1 MAFQTPQTE
10 NRFTIV
16 RKKERYMEN
25 SRALHDGLKNI
36 VGESGILPEAQIA
49 AYTFDGCVPKAV
61 VLPAS
66 VQEMQDVLRF
76 ASKEDLS
83 VMPAGAGTKLGIGN
97 LPQKVDVVLAT
108 TRLNSVLEYE
118 PGDLTVTVE
127 SGIRLA
133 ALQAVLAQHQQFL
146 PLDPPSADRCTLG
159 GIVATNASGSVRLRY
174 GTARNQVLGLR
185 VVHANGTV
193 VKSGGKVVKNVA
205 GYDLNKLYIGA
216 FGTLGII
223 TEVTLKL
230 SPIPAR
236 EAMLTTEFQ
245 NVQDA
250 VDTGLSIVGSQILPM
265 LVNLFMNTGIGR
277 SEAGADA
284 NQKKPMLAVGF
295 GGDPETVAWQ
305 LAQCQ
310 EIMEQNGAMGVT
322 IIEGESRQQ
331 LQAAIREF
339 PAADRDTE
347 RVIAKLNLKRTDIA
361 EFTAQVVDASWA
373 RDAQVMTL
381 LGSGVLYLSISVTS
395 DTDFQML
402 ADALRQLR
410 QSAMETHGNLIVET
424 APPELK
430 QHIDVWGPVGDTL
443 GLMKQVK
450 ARFDANGLLNP
461 GRFVSKI

>member
-1 MAFQTPQTE
+1 
-10 NRFTIV
+10 
-16 RKKERYMEN
+16 MEN
-25 SRALHDGLKNI
+25 SRALYDELKHI
-36 VGESGILPEAQIA
+36 VGESGILPEAQSA
-49 AYTFDGCVPKAV
+49 AYTFDGYVPKAV

-66 VQEMQDVLRF
+66 VQEMQDVLRC
-76 ASKEDLS
+76 ASKEGLS

-108 TRLNSVLEYE
+108 TRLNSIVEYE

-133 ALQAVLAQHQQFL
+133 TLQAVLAQHQQYL
-146 PLDPPSADRCTLG
+146 ALDPPYADRCTLG
-159 GIVATNASGSVRLRY
+159 GIVATNASGALRLRH
-174 GTARNQVLGLR
+174 GAARNQVLGLR

-236 EAMLTTEFQ
+236 EAILAADFQ

-250 VDTGLSIVGSQILPM
+250 VDTGLSVVGSQILPM
-265 LVNLFMNTGIGR
+265 FVNLFIN
-277 SEAGADA
+277 ADPRRGKTDGTTEG
-284 NQKKPMLAVGF
+284 NGPMLVAGF

-305 LAQCQ
+305 LTQCQ
-310 EIMEQNGAMGVT
+310 EIMEQNGALGVT
-322 IIEGESRQQ
+322 ITEGESRVH
-331 LQAAIREF
+331 LQETIREF
-339 PAADRDTE
+339 SAADRDTE
-347 RVIAKLNLKRTDIA
+347 IVIAKLNLKRTDIA
-361 EFTAQVVDASWA
+361 EFAAQVMDASWA
-373 RDAQVMTL
+373 RDVQIMAL
-381 LGSGVLYLSISVTS
+381 LGSGILYLSIPVTS
-395 DTDFQML
+395 DTDFEVL
-402 ADALRQLR
+402 AKTLTQLR
-410 QSAMETHGNLIVET
+410 QSVTEARGNLIVET

-430 QHIDVWGPVGDTL
+430 QHIDVWGAVGDTL

-450 ARFDANGLLNP
+450 DRFDASGLLNP
-461 GRFVSKI
+461 GRFVSGI

>member
-1 MAFQTPQTE
+1 
-10 NRFTIV
+10 
-16 RKKERYMEN
+16 MEN
-25 SRALHDGLKNI
+25 SRALHDELKHI
-36 VGESGILPEAQIA
+36 VGESGILPEARIA
-49 AYTFDGCVPKAV
+49 AYTFDGHTPKAV

-108 TRLNSVLEYE
+108 TRLNSIVEYE
-118 PGDLTVTVE
+118 PADLTVTVE

-133 ALQAVLAQHQQFL
+133 TLQAVLAQHQQYL
-146 PLDPPSADRCTLG
+146 ALDPPYADRCTLG
-159 GIVATNASGSVRLRY
+159 GIVATNASGALRLRY
-174 GTARNQVLGLR
+174 GAARNQVLGLR

-236 EAMLTTEFQ
+236 EAILAADFQ
-245 NVQDA
+245 DVQDA

-265 LVNLFMNTGIGR
+265 FVNLFIN
-277 SEAGADA
+277 ADPRRGKTDGTTEG
-284 NQKKPMLAVGF
+284 NGPMLVAGF

-305 LAQCQ
+305 LTQCQ
-310 EIMEQNGAMGVT
+310 EIMEQNGALGVT
-322 IIEGESRQQ
+322 ITEGESRVH
-331 LQAAIREF
+331 LQETIREF
-339 PAADRDTE
+339 PAVDRDTE
-347 RVIAKLNLKRTDIA
+347 IVIAKLNLKRTDIA
-361 EFTAQVVDASWA
+361 KFAAQVMDASWA
-373 RDAQVMTL
+373 RDVQVMAL
-381 LGSGVLYLSISVTS
+381 LGSGMLYFSISVTS
-395 DTDFQML
+395 DTDFQVF
-402 ADALRQLR
+402 ADTLTRLRQA
-410 QSAMETHGNLIVET
+410 AMEMRGNLIVET

-450 ARFDANGLLNP
+450 ARFDAGGLLNP
-461 GRFVSKI
+461 GRFVSGI

>member
-1 MAFQTPQTE
+1 
-10 NRFTIV
+10 
-16 RKKERYMEN
+16 MEH
-25 SRALHDGLKNI
+25 SRALHDELEHI

-49 AYTFDGCVPKAV
+49 AYTFDGYIPKAV

-66 VQEMQDVLRF
+66 VQEMQEVLRF
-76 ASKEDLS
+76 ASKKDLS

-97 LPQKVDVVLAT
+97 LPEKVDLVLAT
-108 TRLNSVLEYE
+108 TCLNSVVEYE
-118 PGDLTVTVE
+118 PADLTVTVE

-133 ALQAVLAQHQQFL
+133 ALQAVLAQHRQYL
-146 PLDPPSADRCTLG
+146 ALDPAYADRCTLG
-159 GIVATNASGSVRLRY
+159 GIVATNASGSLRLRH
-174 GTARNQVLGLR
+174 GAARNQVLGLR
-185 VVHANGTV
+185 VIQANGTV

-236 EAMLTTEFQ
+236 EAILVADFQ
-245 NVQDA
+245 NVQGA

-265 LVNLFMNTGIGR
+265 FVNLSINSDVVSPATENTMDTKR
-277 SEAGADA
+277 PTLVA
-284 NQKKPMLAVGF
+284 GF

-310 EIMEQNGAMGVT
+310 GIMEQNGALGVT
-322 IIEGESRQQ
+322 ITEGESRVH
-331 LQAAIREF
+331 LQEAIREF
-339 PAADRDTE
+339 PATDRNTE
-347 RVIAKLNLKRTDIA
+347 SVIAKLNLKRTGIA
-361 EFTAQVVDASWA
+361 EFAAHVMDASWA
-373 RDAQVMTL
+373 RDVQVMAL
-381 LGSGVLYLSISVTS
+381 LGSGILYLSIPVAS
-395 DTDFQML
+395 DTDFEAL
-402 ADALRQLR
+402 ANTLTQLR
-410 QSAMETHGNLIVET
+410 QSATEARGNLIVEA

-450 ARFDANGLLNP
+450 DRFDAGGLLNP
-461 GRFVSKI
+461 GRFVSGI